1 MTNQERLPDEA
12 ADVLAFWFGSP
23 GSPLLG
29 TKRPEWFRKDDAF
42 DAQIRERFGTLVE
55 RGLRGE
61 LSAWAAT
68 PLGALAQVVL
78 LDQFP
83 RNAWRGT
90 PRAFAGDALALA
102 RAQAML
108 AARQDEVLLPVQ
120 RAFVLLPLEHAESLP
135 LQDEAVQRFRQLA
148 AQAPE
153 MAEELDYAERHRAV
167 IERFGRFPH
176 RNAILGRPSTA
187 EELEFLEQPG
197 SGF

>member
-1 MTNQERLPDEA
+1 VHGTN
-12 ADVLAFWFGSP
+12 
-23 GSPLLG
+23 
-29 TKRPEWFRKDDAF
+29 RPEWFRKDDAF
-42 DAQIRERFGTLVE
+42 DAQVRERFGALLE

-78 LDQFP
+78 LDQLP

-90 PRAFAGDALALA
+90 PRAFAGDMRALAA
-102 RAQAML
+102 AQAMV
-108 AARQDEVLLPVQ
+108 AAGQDQALLPVQ
-120 RAFVLLPLEHAESLP
+120 RAFVYLPFEHAESLP
-135 LQDEAVQRFRQLA
+135 LQDEALRRFRRLA

-153 MAEELDYAERHRAV
+153 MTEGLDYAERHRV
-167 IERFGRFPH
+167 IIERFGRFPH

-187 EELEFLEQPG
+187 EELEFLKQPG